1 VAGIVL
7 EGIVWSE
14 TEPVAMINGRILRVG
29 GAVEGYIITKI
40 EPQAVEL
47 QGERGTI
54 RLTVGSSR

>member
-1 VAGIVL
+1 
-7 EGIVWSE
+7 
-14 TEPVAMINGRILRVG
+14 MINGRILRVG